1 MERNVLISI
10 SALANTPRDGSWIP
24 SPPTLK
30 EPGLPLPTSPRPT
43 VGASTLLTLS
53 AFWSGPGPARLTTSP
68 FPASQPRQGLG
79 IHAASSPLGSCGALG
94 PAWSLR
100 GWGGAPGRS
109 VGPGEGAKWSQQ
121 LFPPGLSLSAA
132 LGPENPPSMCP
143 KASLSSKAAISLF
156 PSPGGQA
163 RPGLPPAGEPAPSK
177 GQGGSP
183 RPRTAHRFV
192 HPPPSWHPRP
202 APRSP
207 LSPPS
212 RPPAH
217 LSASHLHRPPQ
228 PLPFGLVVDA
238 PGSLS

>member
-1 MERNVLISI
+1 MNKR
-10 SALANTPRDGSWIP
+10 IP

-177 GQGGSP
+177 GKISLSEGSSPNPNPRTEVRKSALSP
-183 RPRTAHRFV
+183 RFLCPGNPRTGFWA
-192 HPPPSWHPRP
+192 SALRP
-202 APRSP
+202 
-207 LSPPS
+207 
-212 RPPAH
+212 
-217 LSASHLHRPPQ
+217 
-228 PLPFGLVVDA
+228 G
-238 PGSLS
+238 